1 MYGLHGDSAKQMRF
15 NPSLTS
21 RLRIGFLVL
30 FALLLL
36 VSLLGVGRLFQVRV
50 NYEDD
55 LNRYFQLELQSEQL
69 RSAFILEQTAVQ
81 VARGSQKPDRADL
94 NRASA
99 SFADGVD
106 RARGQTG
113 DNNDLSAQL
122 SQLVASEN
130 EWRRTVA
137 EPLLH
142 GKFPKPGAERR
153 LATAVTDDTD
163 ALAAGAR
170 NARDDSRDDARTET
184 RNTTLLVA
192 AGLAGALLAALILFS
207 GLINSM
213 RAPLARLVE
222 GARRLAGGDL
232 RTRVEVGGPV
242 EIATLGRAFN
252 DMANS
257 LERDARERDRVE
269 RMKDDFVLTV
279 SHELRTPVT
288 VVKGFAE
295 MLTAQRSSLNARQYE
310 AAEVIAESSAQL
322 QKMINDLLDLAR
334 SDAGK
339 LRIEPKPTPVRPLL
353 QRVGRQMRPHFEER
367 NQEFSVSVEKDL
379 PDVEADADRISQVLA
394 NLLTNA
400 NKYAP
405 DGAQVKL
412 MATRVGDE
420 VEFAVIDN
428 GPGLSEEELD
438 HVFDR
443 FWRAQSGETQEVGGT
458 GLGLAIAKSF
468 VDLHGGAIS
477 ANSTPGEGATFR
489 FVLPI
494 VKDGR
499 PPRTD
504 TASRTTAGAA
514 T

>member
-1 MYGLHGDSAKQMRF
+1 MRF

-55 LNRYFQLELQSEQL
+55 ITRYFQLELESERL
-69 RSAFILEQTAVQ
+69 RSAFILEQAA
-81 VARGSQKPDRADL
+81 ARPATPGRQPSPAEL
-94 NRASA
+94 NRAA
-99 SFADGVD
+99 ANFADAVG
-106 RARGQTG
+106 RAQ
-113 DNNDLSAQL
+113 DLTDDDAQLSSNL
-122 SQLVASEN
+122 SQLVANEN
-130 EWRRTVA
+130 AWRQSVA
-137 EPLLH
+137 QPLVQGNL
-142 GKFPKPGAERR
+142 PKPGVEQR
-153 LATAVTDDTD
+153 LTRQVTSSGA
-163 ALAAGAR
+163 ALANAASSER
-170 NARDDSRDDARTET
+170 ESSRDNARDET

-213 RAPLARLVE
+213 RAPLGRLVE

-252 DMANS
+252 EMANS

-295 MLTAQRSSLNARQYE
+295 MLTAQRGSLNPRQYE

-322 QKMINDLLDLAR
+322 QNMINDLLDLAR

-353 QRVGRQMRPHFEER
+353 ERVGRQMRPHFEER
-367 NQEFSVSVEKDL
+367 NQSFSVGVEKQL
-379 PDVEADADRISQVLA
+379 PDVQADADRVAQVLA

-400 NKYAP
+400 NKYAQ
-405 DGAQVKL
+405 DGAEVKL
-412 MATRVGDE
+412 AAVRVGEE
-420 VEFAVIDN
+420 VEFAVSDN
-428 GPGLSEEELD
+428 GPGLGEEELD

-458 GLGLAIAKSF
+458 GLGLAIAKSL
-468 VDLHGGAIS
+468 VELHGGAIS
-477 ANSTPGEGATFR
+477 ANSTPGKGATFR

-494 VKDGR
+494 AKDGR
-499 PPRTD
+499 PTRTEP
-504 TASRTTAGAA
+504 ASRTTAGAA
-514 T
+514 S

>member
-1 MYGLHGDSAKQMRF
+1 MRF

-55 LNRYFQLELQSEQL
+55 ITRFFQLELESERL
-69 RSAFILEQTAVQ
+69 GSAFILEQAAVRPPAGQ
-81 VARGSQKPDRADL
+81 KLPSETEINRAAANFANAVNRARDLTGGDAELSADL
-94 NRASA
+94 N
-99 SFADGVD
+99 
-106 RARGQTG
+106 
-113 DNNDLSAQL
+113 
-122 SQLVASEN
+122 QLVAN
-130 EWRRTVA
+130 EAAWRKKVA
-137 EPLLH
+137 QPLVK
-142 GKFPKPGAERR
+142 GNIPPPGVETTLTKSVTSSGEK
-153 LATAVTDDTD
+153 LANATRD
-163 ALAAGAR
+163 
-170 NARDDSRDDARTET
+170 ARDSSRDHARTET

-213 RAPLARLVE
+213 RAPLGRLVE

-252 DMANS
+252 EMANS

-269 RMKDDFVLTV
+269 QMKDDFVLTV

-295 MLTAQRSSLNARQYE
+295 MLTAQRESLNTRQYE

-339 LRIEPKPTPVRPLL
+339 LRIEPAPTPVGPLV

-367 NQEFSVSVEKDL
+367 NQSFTVGVEKDL
-379 PDVEADADRISQVLA
+379 PEVEADADRIAQVLA

-400 NKYAP
+400 NKYA
-405 DGAQVKL
+405 DEGAVVKL
-412 MATRVGDE
+412 AATRVGE
-420 VEFAVIDN
+420 EIEFAVSDN
-428 GPGLSEEELD
+428 GPGLGDEELD

-458 GLGLAIAKSF
+458 GLGLAIAKSL
-468 VDLHGGAIS
+468 VELHGGAIS
-477 ANSTPGEGATFR
+477 ANSTQGEGATFR

-494 VKDGR
+494 AKDGR
-499 PPRTD
+499 PTRTEP
-504 TASRTTAGAA
+504 ASRTTAGAP

>member
-1 MYGLHGDSAKQMRF
+1 MRF
-15 NPSLTS
+15 NPSLTA

-55 LNRYFQLELQSEQL
+55 ITRYFQLELESERL
-69 RSAFILEQTAVQ
+69 RSAFILEQAA
-81 VARGSQKPDRADL
+81 ARPATTHLQPSQAEL
-94 NRASA
+94 NRAST
-99 SFADGVD
+99 SFSDSVD
-106 RARGQTG
+106 RARDLTG
-113 DNNDLSAQL
+113 TNTVLAAKLD
-122 SQLVASEN
+122 QLVAN
-130 EWRRTVA
+130 EAAWRRAVA
-137 EPLLH
+137 EPLVH
-142 GKFPKPGAERR
+142 GKIPPAPVERR
-153 LATAVTDDTD
+153 LTSAVTSSTEG
-163 ALAAGAR
+163 LAAATR
-170 NARDDSRDDARTET
+170 DARDSSRDHARSET

-192 AGLAGALLAALILFS
+192 AGLLGALLAALILFS

-213 RAPLARLVE
+213 RAPLGRLVE

-232 RTRVEVGGPV
+232 KTRVEVGGPV

-252 DMANS
+252 EMANS
-257 LERDARERDRVE
+257 LERDAHERDRVE

-295 MLTAQRSSLNARQYE
+295 MLTAQRESLNTRQFE
-310 AAEVIAESSAQL
+310 AAEVIAESSSQL

-339 LRIEPKPTPVRPLL
+339 LRIEPKPTPVRSLA
-353 QRVGRQMRPHFEER
+353 QRVGRQMRPYFDEKDQR
-367 NQEFSVSVEKDL
+367 FTVSIEKDL
-379 PDVEADADRISQVLA
+379 PDVDADADRIAQVLA

-405 DGAQVKL
+405 EGAHVQL
-412 MATRVGDE
+412 AATRLGDE
-420 VEFAVIDN
+420 VEFAVSDN
-428 GPGLSEEELD
+428 GPGLGEEELD
-438 HVFDR
+438 NVFDR
-443 FWRAQSGETQEVGGT
+443 FWRAQSGDTQEVGGT
-458 GLGLAIAKSF
+458 GLGLAIAKSL
-468 VDLHGGAIS
+468 VELHGGSIS
-477 ANSTPGEGATFR
+477 ATSIPGKGATFR

-494 VKDGR
+494 ASGR
-499 PPRTD
+499 PEGTAPANRTK
-504 TASRTTAGAA
+504 AGAA

>member
-1 MYGLHGDSAKQMRF
+1 MRF

-55 LNRYFQLELQSEQL
+55 ITRFFQLELESERV
-69 RSAFILEQTAVQ
+69 RSAFIVEQAAARPPAGQKLPSQTELNQAAAGFTAAIDR
-81 VARGSQKPDRADL
+81 ARDQAGDDAQLNADL
-94 NRASA
+94 NRLVAA
-99 SFADGVD
+99 ETAWRQNVAQPLADG
-106 RARGQTG
+106 RAP
-113 DNNDLSAQL
+113 A
-122 SQLVASEN
+122 
-130 EWRRTVA
+130 
-137 EPLLH
+137 
-142 GKFPKPGAERR
+142 PGLESR
-153 LATAVTDDTD
+153 LTKQVTSSGD
-163 ALAAGAR
+163 ALENGAR
-170 NARDDSRDDARTET
+170 DAREDSRSHARDET

-213 RAPLARLVE
+213 RAPLGRLVE

-252 DMANS
+252 EMANS

-269 RMKDDFVLTV
+269 QMKDDFVLTV

-295 MLTAQRSSLNARQYE
+295 MLTAQRQSLNDRQYE

-339 LRIEPKPTPVRPLL
+339 LRIEPKPTPVEPLV
-353 QRVGRQMRPHFEER
+353 QRVGRQMGPHFEER
-367 NQEFSVSVEKDL
+367 SQSLSVDVEKEL
-379 PDVEADADRISQVLA
+379 PEVDADADRIAQVLA

-400 NKYAP
+400 NKYSP
-405 DGAQVKL
+405 EGADVKL
-412 MATRVGDE
+412 AATRVGDE
-420 VEFAVIDN
+420 IEFAVADN
-428 GPGLSEEELD
+428 GPGLGEEELE

-443 FWRAQSGETQEVGGT
+443 FWRAQSGETPEVGGT
-458 GLGLAIAKSF
+458 GLGLAIAKSL
-468 VDLHGGAIS
+468 VELHGGAIS
-477 ANSTPGEGATFR
+477 ASSTPGEGATFR

-499 PPRTD
+499 PTRTD
-504 TASRTTAGAA
+504 SASRTKAGAA
-514 T
+514 S

>member
-1 MYGLHGDSAKQMRF
+1 MRV

-55 LNRYFQLELQSEQL
+55 ITNSFSLELESERL
-69 RSAFILEQTAVQ
+69 RSAFILEQAA
-81 VARGSQKPDRADL
+81 ARPAAGQRLPSQGEL
-94 NRASA
+94 NRAA
-99 SFADGVD
+99 TNFGQAVD
-106 RARGQTG
+106 RAQDLTG
-113 DNNDLSAQL
+113 DDAALSAKL
-122 SQLVASEN
+122 SQLVGAETA
-130 EWRRTVA
+130 WRESVGQ
-137 EPLLH
+137 PLVQ
-142 GKFPKPGAERR
+142 GNVPKPGVEQR
-153 LATAVTDDTD
+153 LTRAVTSSGD
-163 ALAAGAR
+163 ALASAAR
-170 NARDDSRDDARTET
+170 NARDTSRDDARTDT

-192 AGLAGALLAALILFS
+192 AGLAGALLAALFLFS

-213 RAPLARLVE
+213 RAPLGRLVE

-232 RTRVEVGGPV
+232 KTRVEVGGPV

-252 DMANS
+252 EMANA

-295 MLTAQRSSLNARQYE
+295 MLTAQRTSLNARQYE
-310 AAEVIAESSAQL
+310 AAEVIAESSSQL

-339 LRIEPKPTPVRPLL
+339 LRIEPKPTPVAPLL
-353 QRVGRQMRPHFEER
+353 QRVGRQMRPHFDER
-367 NQEFSVSVEKDL
+367 NQSFQVSADKDV
-379 PDVEADADRISQVLA
+379 PDVEADADRIAQVLA

-405 DGAQVKL
+405 EGAEVRL
-412 MATRVGDE
+412 AATRVGDE
-420 VEFAVIDN
+420 VEFAVSDN
-428 GPGLSEEELD
+428 GPGLAEEELD

-458 GLGLAIAKSF
+458 GLGLAIAKSL

-477 ANSTPGEGATFR
+477 ATSTPSEGATFR

-494 VKDGR
+494 AKDGR
-499 PPRTD
+499 PTRTEP
-504 TASRTTAGAA
+504 ASRTTAGAA
-514 T
+514 S

>member
-1 MYGLHGDSAKQMRF
+1 MRV

-55 LNRYFQLELQSEQL
+55 ITNSFQLELESEGL
-69 RSAFILEQTAVQ
+69 RSAFILEQAASRPPTAQ
-81 VARGSQKPDRADL
+81 QPPSRAAL
-94 NRASA
+94 NRAA
-99 SFADGVD
+99 ANFADSVG
-106 RARGQTG
+106 RAQDLTA
-113 DNNDLSAQL
+113 DDPDLSSKLA
-122 SQLVASEN
+122 QLVAN
-130 EWRRTVA
+130 EAAWRQQIA
-137 EPLLH
+137 EPLVN
-142 GKFPKPGAERR
+142 GKIPPTAVERR
-153 LATAVTDDTD
+153 LTTAVTTSGE
-163 ALAAGAR
+163 ALATAAR
-170 NARDDSRDDARTET
+170 NARDDSRDHARTET

-213 RAPLARLVE
+213 RAPLGRLVE

-232 RTRVEVGGPV
+232 KTRVEVGGPV

-252 DMANS
+252 EMANS

-295 MLTAQRSSLNARQYE
+295 MLTAQRSSLNTRQYE
-310 AAEVIAESSAQL
+310 AAEVIAESSAHL

-339 LRIEPKPTPVRPLL
+339 LRIEPQPTPVRPLL
-353 QRVGRQMRPHFEER
+353 QRVGRQMGPHFEEKKQ
-367 NQEFSVSVEKDL
+367 NFVVSVEKDV
-379 PDVEADADRISQVLA
+379 PDVEADGDRIFQVLA

-405 DGAQVKL
+405 EGSEVTLA
-412 MATRVGDE
+412 ATRVGDE
-420 VEFAVIDN
+420 IEFAVTDN

-458 GLGLAIAKSF
+458 GLGLAIAKSL

-499 PPRTD
+499 PTRTEP
-504 TASRTTAGAA
+504 ASRTKAGAP

>member
-1 MYGLHGDSAKQMRF
+1 MRF

-55 LNRYFQLELQSEQL
+55 ITRYFQLELESERL
-69 RSAFILEQTAVQ
+69 RSAFITEQAAARAPSAHQRPSQAELNQAAASFGDAV
-81 VARGSQKPDRADL
+81 
-94 NRASA
+94 NRAQ
-99 SFADGVD
+99 DL
-106 RARGQTG
+106 TG
-113 DNNDLSAQL
+113 GNGELTTKL
-122 SQLVASEN
+122 SQLVAAEN
-130 EWRRTVA
+130 AWRQSVA
-137 EPLLH
+137 QPLLN
-142 GKFPKPGAERR
+142 GKIPKPTVEGR
-153 LATAVTDDTD
+153 LTRQVINSGEG
-163 ALAAGAR
+163 LAAASR
-170 NARDDSRDDARTET
+170 SARDASRDHARSET

-213 RAPLARLVE
+213 RAPLGRLVE

-252 DMANS
+252 EMANS

-295 MLTAQRSSLNARQYE
+295 MLTAQRQSLNARQYE

-339 LRIEPKPTPVRPLL
+339 LRIEPKPTPVEALA
-353 QRVGRQMRPHFEER
+353 QRVGRQMRPHFDEKS
-367 NQEFSVSVEKDL
+367 QKFAVSVEKDL
-379 PDVEADADRISQVLA
+379 PDVEADADRIAQVLA

-405 DGAQVKL
+405 EGAQVKL
-412 MATRVGDE
+412 AATRVGDE
-420 VEFAVIDN
+420 VEFAVSDN
-428 GPGLSEEELD
+428 GPGLGSEELD

-458 GLGLAIAKSF
+458 GLGLAIAKSL
-468 VDLHGGAIS
+468 VELHGGAIS
-477 ANSTPGEGATFR
+477 ANSTQGKGATFR

-494 VKDGR
+494 AKDGR
-499 PPRTD
+499 PTRTEP
-504 TASRTTAGAA
+504 ASRTTAGAA
-514 T
+514 S

>member
-1 MYGLHGDSAKQMRF
+1 MRF

-55 LNRYFQLELQSEQL
+55 ITRYFQLEVENERL
-69 RSAFILEQTAVQ
+69 RSAFILEQAA
-81 VARGSQKPDRADL
+81 ARPATGEQLPSQAEL
-94 NRASA
+94 NRAA
-99 SFADGVD
+99 ANFGDAVA
-106 RARGQTG
+106 RARDLTG
-113 DNNDLSAQL
+113 DNAVLNSDL
-122 SQLVASEN
+122 SQLVASETA
-130 EWRRTVA
+130 WRQSVA
-137 EPLLH
+137 QPLTQ
-142 GKFPKPGAERR
+142 GNIPKPAVEQRLTRAVSNSGEE
-153 LATAVTDDTD
+153 LATAT
-163 ALAAGAR
+163 R
-170 NARDDSRDDARTET
+170 EARDSSQDHARSET

-192 AGLAGALLAALILFS
+192 AGLAGALLAALSLFS

-213 RAPLARLVE
+213 RAPLGRLVE

-252 DMANS
+252 EMANS
-257 LERDARERDRVE
+257 LERDAKERDRVE

-295 MLTAQRSSLNARQYE
+295 MLTAQRQSMDPRHYA
-310 AAEVIAESSAQL
+310 AAEVIAETSAQL

-339 LRIEPKPTPVRPLL
+339 LRIEPKPTPVAPLV
-353 QRVGRQMRPHFEER
+353 QRVGRQMGPHFEER
-367 NQEFSVSVEKDL
+367 NQGFAVSVETDV
-379 PDVEADADRISQVLA
+379 PDIEADADRIAQVLA

-400 NKYAP
+400 NKYAQE
-405 DGAQVKL
+405 GAEVQL
-412 MATRVGDE
+412 AATRVDDE
-420 VEFAVIDN
+420 IEFAVSDN
-428 GPGLSEEELD
+428 GPGLGVEELD

-458 GLGLAIAKSF
+458 GLGLAIAKSL
-468 VDLHGGAIS
+468 VELHGGAIS
-477 ANSTPGEGATFR
+477 ANSTQGEGATFR

-494 VKDGR
+494 ATDGR
-499 PPRTD
+499 PTRTEP
-504 TASRTTAGAA
+504 ASRTKAGAP

>member
-1 MYGLHGDSAKQMRF
+1 MRF

-55 LNRYFQLELQSEQL
+55 ITRFFQLELESERL
-69 RSAFILEQTAVQ
+69 RSAFILEQAAVRPATGQ
-81 VARGSQKPDRADL
+81 RLPSQSEL
-94 NRASA
+94 NRAA
-99 SFADGVD
+99 ANFTDAAG
-106 RARGQTG
+106 RARDLTG
-113 DNNDLSAQL
+113 SDAQL
-122 SQLVASEN
+122 NASLNRLVAGEAA
-130 EWRRTVA
+130 WRRNVGQ
-137 EPLLH
+137 PLVH
-142 GKFPKPGAERR
+142 GNIPPPGVESR
-153 LATAVTDDTD
+153 LTKAVTNGGN
-163 ALAAGAR
+163 ALTATTG
-170 NARDDSRDDARTET
+170 NAREDSRDDARSET

-213 RAPLARLVE
+213 RAPLGRLVE

-252 DMANS
+252 EMANS

-269 RMKDDFVLTV
+269 QMKDDFVLTV

-295 MLTAQRSSLNARQYE
+295 MLTAQRSSLNPRQYE

-339 LRIEPKPTPVRPLL
+339 LRIEPKPTPVAPLV

-367 NQEFSVSVEKDL
+367 SQGFTVSVDDGL
-379 PDVEADADRISQVLA
+379 PDIEADPDRIAQVLA

-400 NKYAP
+400 NKYAHESA
-405 DGAQVKL
+405 DVKL
-412 MATRVGDE
+412 AATRVGDE
-420 VEFAVIDN
+420 VEFAVSDN
-428 GPGLSEEELD
+428 GPGLDDEELE

-458 GLGLAIAKSF
+458 GLGLAIAKSL

-477 ANSTPGEGATFR
+477 ATSTQGEGATFR

-499 PPRTD
+499 PTRTD
-504 TASRTTAGAA
+504 PASRTTAGAP

>member
-1 MYGLHGDSAKQMRF
+1 MRF

-55 LNRYFQLELQSEQL
+55 ITRFFQLELESERL
-69 RSAFILEQTAVQ
+69 RSAFILEQAA
-81 VARGSQKPDRADL
+81 ARPPAGQQLPIQAEL
-94 NRASA
+94 NRAA
-99 SFADGVD
+99 ANFTDAVD
-106 RARGQTG
+106 RAKDETG
-113 DNNDLSAQL
+113 DDAQL
-122 SQLVASEN
+122 SADLAQLVAN
-130 EWRRTVA
+130 ETAWRQSVA
-137 EPLLH
+137 QPLVQ
-142 GKFPKPGAERR
+142 GKIPKPGVEQRLTR
-153 LATAVTDDTD
+153 QVTDSGEKLATA
-163 ALAAGAR
+163 
-170 NARDDSRDDARTET
+170 ARDERDSSRDHARDET

-192 AGLAGALLAALILFS
+192 AGLAGALLAALFLFS

-213 RAPLARLVE
+213 RAPLGRLVE

-252 DMANS
+252 EMANS

-295 MLTAQRSSLNARQYE
+295 MLTAQRKSLNARQYE

-339 LRIEPKPTPVRPLL
+339 LRIEPKPTPVEPLL
-353 QRVGRQMRPHFEER
+353 QRVGRQMRPHFDER
-367 NQEFSVSVEKDL
+367 GQRFTVSAEKDL
-379 PDVEADADRISQVLA
+379 PEIEADADRIAQVLA

-400 NKYAP
+400 NKYAQK
-405 DGAQVKL
+405 GAQVQL
-412 MATRVGDE
+412 AATRVGDE
-420 VEFAVIDN
+420 IEFAVADD
-428 GPGLSEEELD
+428 GPGLGEEELD

-443 FWRAQSGETQEVGGT
+443 FWRAQADETQEVGGT
-458 GLGLAIAKSF
+458 GLGLAIAKSL
-468 VDLHGGAIS
+468 VELHGGAIS
-477 ANSTPGEGATFR
+477 ANSTQGEGATFR

-494 VKDGR
+494 AKDGQ
-499 PPRTD
+499 PTRTEP
-504 TASRTTAGAA
+504 ASRTKAG
-514 T
+514 TPT

>member
-1 MYGLHGDSAKQMRF
+1 MRF

-55 LNRYFQLELQSEQL
+55 VTRYFQLELESERL
-69 RSAFILEQTAVQ
+69 RSAFILEQTVVQ
-81 VARGSQKPDRADL
+81 APGANERPNQADL
-94 NRASA
+94 NRAA
-99 SFADGVD
+99 AGFGAAVD
-106 RARGQTG
+106 RAQDLTG

-122 SQLVASEN
+122 SQVVSSESA
-130 EWRRTVA
+130 WRQSVA
-137 EPLLH
+137 EPLIQGNL
-142 GKFPKPGAERR
+142 PKAGVERR
-153 LATAVTDDTD
+153 LTTQVTDSTD
-163 ALAAGAR
+163 ALATGAR
-170 NARDDSRDDARTET
+170 NARDSSRDDARTDT

-213 RAPLARLVE
+213 RAPLGRLVE

-232 RTRVEVGGPV
+232 KTRVEVGGPV

-252 DMANS
+252 EMANS

-295 MLTAQRSSLNARQYE
+295 MLTAQRGSLNARQYE

-339 LRIEPKPTPVRPLL
+339 LRIEPKPIPVRPLL
-353 QRVGRQMRPHFEER
+353 QRVGRQMGPHFEEK
-367 NQEFSVSVEKDL
+367 NQKFTVSVEKDT
-379 PDVEADADRISQVLA
+379 PDVEADADRIFQVLA

-405 DGAQVKL
+405 EGAEVSL
-412 MATRVGDE
+412 TATRVGDE
-420 VEFAVIDN
+420 IEFAVIDN

-458 GLGLAIAKSF
+458 GLGLAIAKSL

-477 ANSTPGEGATFR
+477 ANSTPDEGATFR

-499 PPRTD
+499 PTRTE
-504 TASRTTAGAA
+504 TASRTTAGAP

>member
-1 MYGLHGDSAKQMRF
+1 MRF

-21 RLRIGFLVL
+21 RLRIGVLVL

-36 VSLLGVGRLFQVRV
+36 VSLVGVGRLFQVRV

-55 LNRYFQLELQSEQL
+55 ITRYFRLELESEGL
-69 RSAFILEQTAVQ
+69 RSAFILEQAA
-81 VARGSQKPDRADL
+81 ARPATGRRLPSQTEL
-94 NRASA
+94 NRAA
-99 SFADGVD
+99 ANFGDAVD
-106 RARGQTG
+106 RARDLTG
-113 DNNDLSAQL
+113 DNAQLNSTL
-122 SQLVASEN
+122 SQLVTSEAAWRQSVAQPLTRGN
-130 EWRRTVA
+130 IPKPAVEQRRTRAVSNSG
-137 EPLLH
+137 E
-142 GKFPKPGAERR
+142 E
-153 LATAVTDDTD
+153 LATAT
-163 ALAAGAR
+163 R
-170 NARDDSRDDARTET
+170 EARDSSQDHARSET

-213 RAPLARLVE
+213 RAPLGRLVE

-232 RTRVEVGGPV
+232 RTRVEGGGPV

-252 DMANS
+252 EMANS

-269 RMKDDFVLTV
+269 QMKDDFVLTV

-295 MLTAQRSSLNARQYE
+295 MLTAQRSSLNPRQYE

-339 LRIEPKPTPVRPLL
+339 LRIEPKPTPVGPLV

-367 NQEFSVSVEKDL
+367 SQGFTVSVDDGL
-379 PDVEADADRISQVLA
+379 PDIEADPDRIAQVLA

-400 NKYAP
+400 NKYAHESA
-405 DGAQVKL
+405 DVKL
-412 MATRVGDE
+412 AATRVGDE
-420 VEFAVIDN
+420 VEFAVSDN
-428 GPGLSEEELD
+428 GPGLDDEELE

-458 GLGLAIAKSF
+458 GLGLAIAKSL

-477 ANSTPGEGATFR
+477 ATSTQGEGATFR

-499 PPRTD
+499 PTRTD
-504 TASRTTAGAA
+504 PASRTTAGAP

>member
-1 MYGLHGDSAKQMRF
+1 MRV

-55 LNRYFQLELQSEQL
+55 ITNSFSLELESERL
-69 RSAFILEQTAVQ
+69 RSAFILEQAASRPATGRRLPSKAE
-81 VARGSQKPDRADL
+81 L
-94 NRASA
+94 NRAA
-99 SFADGVD
+99 ANFGDAVD
-106 RARGQTG
+106 RAQDLTG
-113 DNNDLSAQL
+113 DDAQLSSNL
-122 SQLVASEN
+122 SQLVADETA
-130 EWRRTVA
+130 WRQSVGQ
-137 EPLLH
+137 PLVQ
-142 GKFPKPGAERR
+142 GNIPKPGVERR
-153 LATAVTDDTD
+153 LTRAVTNSSD
-163 ALAAGAR
+163 ALASGAR
-170 NARDDSRDDARTET
+170 NARDTSRDDAREDT

-192 AGLAGALLAALILFS
+192 AGLAGALLAALFLFS

-213 RAPLARLVE
+213 RAPLGRLVE

-252 DMANS
+252 EMANA

-295 MLTAQRSSLNARQYE
+295 MLTAQRSSLNSRQYE

-339 LRIEPKPTPVRPLL
+339 LRIEPQPTPVGPLL
-353 QRVGRQMRPHFEER
+353 QRVGRQMRPHFDER
-367 NQEFSVSVEKDL
+367 NQRFTVGVDKDV
-379 PDVEADADRISQVLA
+379 PEVEADPDRIAQVLA

-400 NKYAP
+400 NKYAQE
-405 DGAQVKL
+405 GAEVRL
-412 MATRVGDE
+412 TATRVGDE
-420 VEFAVIDN
+420 VEFAVSDD
-428 GPGLSEEELD
+428 GPGLGEEELD

-458 GLGLAIAKSF
+458 GLGLAIAKSL

-477 ANSTPGEGATFR
+477 ATSTPSEGATFR

-494 VKDGR
+494 AKDGR
-499 PPRTD
+499 PSRTEP
-504 TASRTTAGAA
+504 ASRTTAGAA
-514 T
+514 S

>member
-1 MYGLHGDSAKQMRF
+1 MRV
-15 NPSLTS
+15 NPSLRS

-30 FALLLL
+30 FALLML

-55 LNRYFQLELQSEQL
+55 ITRSFSVELESERL
-69 RSAFILEQTAVQ
+69 RSAFILEQAA
-81 VARGSQKPDRADL
+81 ARPVTGQRLPSQAEL
-94 NRASA
+94 NRAA
-99 SFADGVD
+99 ANFGDAVN
-106 RARGQTG
+106 RAQDLIG
-113 DNNDLSAQL
+113 DDAELSSNL
-122 SQLVASEN
+122 SQLVAN
-130 EWRRTVA
+130 ESAWRQSVA
-137 EPLLH
+137 QPLVQ
-142 GKFPKPGAERR
+142 GKVPKPAAEQR
-153 LATAVTDDTD
+153 LTRAVTSSGD
-163 ALAAGAR
+163 ALAGAAR
-170 NARDDSRDDARTET
+170 SARDSSRDDARTDT

-192 AGLAGALLAALILFS
+192 AGLAGALLAALFLFS

-213 RAPLARLVE
+213 RAPLGRLVE

-252 DMANS
+252 EMANA

-295 MLTAQRSSLNARQYE
+295 MLTAQHSSLNARQYE

-322 QKMINDLLDLAR
+322 QTMINDLLDLAR

-339 LRIEPKPTPVRPLL
+339 LRIEPKPTPVGPLL
-353 QRVGRQMRPHFEER
+353 QRVGRQMGPHFDER
-367 NQEFSVSVEKDL
+367 NQTFTVSVDKDV
-379 PDVEADADRISQVLA
+379 PDVEADADRIAQVLA

-400 NKYAP
+400 NKYAHE
-405 DGAQVKL
+405 GAEVRL
-412 MATRVGDE
+412 AATRVGDE
-420 VEFAVIDN
+420 VEFAVSDN
-428 GPGLSEEELD
+428 GPGLGEEELD

-458 GLGLAIAKSF
+458 GLGLAIAKSL

-477 ANSTPGEGATFR
+477 ATSAPSEGATFR

-494 VKDGR
+494 AKDGR
-499 PPRTD
+499 PTRTEA
-504 TASRTTAGAA
+504 ASRTTAGAA
-514 T
+514 S

>member
-1 MYGLHGDSAKQMRF
+1 MRF

-55 LNRYFQLELQSEQL
+55 INRYFSLELESERL
-69 RSAFILEQTAVQ
+69 RSAFILEQAAIRPPTSGQ
-81 VARGSQKPDRADL
+81 QPSKPEL
-94 NRASA
+94 NRAA
-99 SFADGVD
+99 ANFAGAVD
-106 RARGQTG
+106 RAQELTG
-113 DNNDLSAQL
+113 SNADLSARL
-122 SQLVASEN
+122 SQLVAAEN
-130 EWRRTVA
+130 AWRQSVA
-137 EPLLH
+137 KPLVN
-142 GKFPKPGAERR
+142 GQFPKAGVEQR
-153 LATAVTDDTD
+153 LTRAVTNSGDGLAD
-163 ALAAGAR
+163 ATR
-170 NARDDSRDDARTET
+170 RARDDSRDDARSET

-213 RAPLARLVE
+213 RAPLGRLVE

-232 RTRVEVGGPV
+232 KTRVEVGGPV

-252 DMANS
+252 EMANS

-295 MLTAQRSSLNARQYE
+295 MLTAQRKTLNARQYE

-339 LRIEPKPTPVRPLL
+339 LRIESKPTPVRPLAE
-353 QRVGRQMRPHFEER
+353 RVGRQMRPHFEEK
-367 NQEFSVSVEKDL
+367 NQNFAVSVEKDV
-379 PDVEADADRISQVLA
+379 PDVDADADRIGQVLA

-400 NKYAP
+400 NKYAQE
-405 DGAQVKL
+405 GANVKL
-412 MATRVGDE
+412 AATRVGDE
-420 VEFAVIDN
+420 VEFAVSDN
-428 GPGLSEEELD
+428 GPGLGEEELD

-458 GLGLAIAKSF
+458 GLGLAIAKSL
-468 VDLHGGAIS
+468 VELHGGAIS
-477 ANSTPGEGATFR
+477 ANSSPGEGATFR

-494 VKDGR
+494 AKDGR
-499 PPRTD
+499 PTRTEP
-504 TASRTTAGAA
+504 ASRTKAGAPS
-514 T
+514 

>member
-1 MYGLHGDSAKQMRF
+1 MRF

-55 LNRYFQLELQSEQL
+55 VTRFFQLELESERL
-69 RSAFILEQTAVQ
+69 RSAFILEQATA
-81 VARGSQKPDRADL
+81 RPPTGRKLPSQGEL
-94 NRASA
+94 NRAAANFSDA
-99 SFADGVD
+99 VN
-106 RARGQTG
+106 RAQDLTG
-113 DNNDLSAQL
+113 DEAELSSDL
-122 SQLVASEN
+122 SQLVAAEAA
-130 EWRRTVA
+130 WRKKVVQ
-137 EPLLH
+137 PLVN
-142 GKFPKPGAERR
+142 GKIPPPGVEGR
-153 LATAVTDDTD
+153 LTKAVTTSGET
-163 ALAAGAR
+163 LANATR
-170 NARDDSRDDARTET
+170 DARDSSRDHARTET

-213 RAPLARLVE
+213 RAPLGRLVE

-252 DMANS
+252 EMANS
-257 LERDARERDRVE
+257 LERDARERDRIE
-269 RMKDDFVLTV
+269 QMKDDFVLTV

-295 MLTAQRSSLNARQYE
+295 MLTAQRNSLNARQYE

-339 LRIEPKPTPVRPLL
+339 LRIEPKPTPVAPLV

-367 NQEFSVSVEKDL
+367 DQRFTVNVENDL
-379 PDVEADADRISQVLA
+379 PEVEADPDRIAQVLA

-400 NKYAP
+400 NKYAHE
-405 DGAQVKL
+405 GAEVKL
-412 MATRVGDE
+412 TAKRVGEE
-420 VEFAVIDN
+420 VEFAVSDN
-428 GPGLSEEELD
+428 GPGLGEEELD

-458 GLGLAIAKSF
+458 GLGLAIAKSL
-468 VDLHGGAIS
+468 VELHGGAIS
-477 ANSTPGEGATFR
+477 ANSTQAEGATFR

-494 VKDGR
+494 AKDGR
-499 PPRTD
+499 PSRTE
-504 TASRTTAGAA
+504 TASRTKAGAP

>member
-1 MYGLHGDSAKQMRF
+1 MRF

-55 LNRYFQLELQSEQL
+55 ITRYFQLELESERL
-69 RSAFILEQTAVQ
+69 RSAFILEQAA
-81 VARGSQKPDRADL
+81 ARPPTGQRLPSQTELSRAATNFGD
-94 NRASA
+94 A
-99 SFADGVD
+99 VD
-106 RARGQTG
+106 RARDLTG
-113 DNNDLSAQL
+113 DNAQL
-122 SQLVASEN
+122 NSALSGLVSSETA
-130 EWRRTVA
+130 WRQSVA
-137 EPLLH
+137 QPLTH
-142 GKFPKPGAERR
+142 GNIPKPAVERR
-153 LATAVTDDTD
+153 VARAVTNSGEELATRT
-163 ALAAGAR
+163 R
-170 NARDDSRDDARTET
+170 EARDSSRDHARSET

-192 AGLAGALLAALILFS
+192 AGLAGALLAALVLFS

-213 RAPLARLVE
+213 RAPLGRLVE

-252 DMANS
+252 EMANS

-295 MLTAQRSSLNARQYE
+295 MLTAQRQSLNPRQYE

-339 LRIEPKPTPVRPLL
+339 LRIEPKPTPVGALV
-353 QRVGRQMRPHFEER
+353 QRVGRQMGPHFEDR
-367 NQEFSVSVEKDL
+367 NQRFTVSVEKDV
-379 PDVEADADRISQVLA
+379 PDVEADADRIAQVLA

-400 NKYAP
+400 NKYAQ
-405 DGAQVKL
+405 DGAEVEL
-412 MATRVGDE
+412 AATRVGDE
-420 VEFAVIDN
+420 IEFAVSDN
-428 GPGLSEEELD
+428 GPGLGKEELD

-458 GLGLAIAKSF
+458 GLGLAIAKSL
-468 VDLHGGAIS
+468 VELHGGAIS
-477 ANSTPGEGATFR
+477 ANSTQGEGATFR

-494 VKDGR
+494 AKDGR
-499 PPRTD
+499 PTRTEP
-504 TASRTTAGAA
+504 ASRTKAGAP